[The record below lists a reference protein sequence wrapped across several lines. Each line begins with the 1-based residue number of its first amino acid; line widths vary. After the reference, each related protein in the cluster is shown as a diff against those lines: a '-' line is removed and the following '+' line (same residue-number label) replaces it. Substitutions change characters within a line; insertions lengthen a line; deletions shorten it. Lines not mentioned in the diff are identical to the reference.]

1 MDNPLRV
8 PIRNVLLH
16 TGERVPL
23 AGFYQERPLV
33 LLFLRHLGCIFC
45 KEQVAMVRDAND
57 LNLAFV
63 CLAQPGEASAFRESM
78 NSPQPYF
85 CEPEG
90 DLYRD
95 FGLGRGS
102 FTQLV
107 GPRMVMRGVQ
117 ATLRGFSN
125 IRPLIR
131 ECWVVLLWSIPKASW
146 FGAIP
151 PRMRRIRFRPNRLEM
166 PCRAPEHCSAF

>member
-125 IRPLIR
+125 SRPT
-131 ECWVVLLWSIPKASW
+131 AD
-146 FGAIP
+146 
-151 PRMRRIRFRPNRLEM
+151 PRMLGG
-166 PCRAPEHCSAF
+166 AFVVNTEGLVVWSHPAKDAAAVAASNIGSP